1 VLRRKKMKIEF
12 PEEPVWEPLQAVVGS
27 RCREFMF
34 MGQIASESG
43 MIFSYKHIWTRRYL
57 DLDRE
62 GRAYRYTEEGYV
74 SIDREEAI
82 RYVFG

>member
-1 VLRRKKMKIEF
+1 MKIEF
-12 PEEPVWEPLQAVVGS
+12 PEEPVWEPLQTVVGP

-34 MGQIASESG
+34 MGQIGLEPG
-43 MIFSYKHIWTRRYL
+43 TIFSYKHIWTRRYL

-62 GRAYRYTEEGYV
+62 GRAYRYTGEGYV
-74 SIDREEAI
+74 SVDQEEAV